1 MFFILSSFLKA
12 LHLQIIQRR
21 TCLEM
26 AYRAIKIRLIMN
38 KIKILIILATLSSFN
53 ITHGLEDKIVAIV
66 NDNVVLKSELTS
78 KLATINLQGVSRLEV
93 VKLKREVLDQLIEES
108 LLVQAA
114 NRLGINI
121 SDIDIQNRIRLIAQ
135 NQNLTVLQLKEAVE
149 AQSIDYIEYLD
160 NLRKRIQIEELYRTQ
175 FTSRAYVS
183 EEEVQSYLKNNNNL
197 KGTDNYMS
205 VIEYLIEDENN
216 ELDSAKVNILVQNI
230 KVNGLE
236 DTRSR
241 YPNLKINVTDINDIL
256 FESLPDIYQNNLKI
270 LDQNSYTKL
279 FKTGK
284 GYTFLKVINSSM
296 LSEEY
301 KVSHILMRTNPME
314 NLKSLK
320 EKFYKIKR
328 DAIEENNFSDQ
339 AQKYSLDKAS
349 AINGGSLGWISKQL
363 VVPEFRKIM
372 IDIDVGEISEPFKTQ
387 FGWHILYLEDKRIK
401 NIANDIVKRQVISIL
416 KERKVEVAKKE
427 WLSKLKDQA
436 YIKIIE

>member
-1 MFFILSSFLKA
+1 
-12 LHLQIIQRR
+12 
-21 TCLEM
+21 
-26 AYRAIKIRLIMN
+26 MN
-38 KIKILIILATLSSFN
+38 KIKILIILAALSSFN

-66 NDNVVLKSELTS
+66 NDNVVLKSELNN

-216 ELDSAKVNILVQNI
+216 ELDSAKVNLLVRSI
-230 KVNGLE
+230 KVNGLK
-236 DTRSR
+236 DTQSR

-372 IDIDVGEISEPFKTQ
+372 INIDVGEISEPFKTQ